1 MVGSVGRI
9 FVAAG
14 LSPEVRL
21 AVSGRVTSLDPP
33 GALVPP
39 ENLHVTFRFLGDID
53 EATFDRLVAGLDQ
66 AEFPD
71 PFGVRLGGL
80 GAFPH
85 AKKATVLWVG
95 FTDGGEELSAIH
107 DEVAEACE
115 AAGVEPD
122 ERPFRPHV
130 TVSRIRPPAD
140 VRSLIEGTDPLGV
153 RSMVGEVVVLRS
165 HLGQGSPRYE
175 LMERFGL

>member
-21 AVSGRVTSLDPP
+21 AVAGWVTALDPP
-33 GALVPP
+33 GAVVPP

-71 PFGVRLGGL
+71 PFRVRLGGW

-85 AKKATVLWVG
+85 KRKATVLWVG
-95 FTDGGEELSAIH
+95 FAEGGEELSAIH

-115 AAGVEPD
+115 AAGVEAE

-140 VRSLIEGTDPLGV
+140 LRTLIDAADPLSV
-153 RSMVGEVVVLRS
+153 SSAINEIVVLRS
-165 HLGQGSPRYE
+165 HLGQGFPRYE